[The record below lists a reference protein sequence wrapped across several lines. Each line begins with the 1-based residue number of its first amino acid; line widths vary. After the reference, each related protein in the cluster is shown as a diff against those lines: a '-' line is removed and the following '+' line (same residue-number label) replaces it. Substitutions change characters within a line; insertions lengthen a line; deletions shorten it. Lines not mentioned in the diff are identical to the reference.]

1 MVAEGD
7 KVVVHFTF
15 RGTHKGVFAGI
26 PPTGKQVEMKGVQIA
41 RLVNEQIVEDW
52 VIRDTMGLMQQLGV
66 IPPRPKPSK
75 YACAR
80 IHALM
85 STLAHPEA
93 SVFLPIYL

>member
-1 MVAEGD
+1 MGPEEIKQRLAEAIKAFPDVHFNIEDIVAEGD

-26 PPTGKQVEMKGVQIA
+26 PPTGKQVEMQGVQIA

-66 IPPRPKPSK
+66 VPPRLEPGK
-75 YACAR
+75 
-80 IHALM
+80 
-85 STLAHPEA
+85 
-93 SVFLPIYL
+93 